1 MIKLAIIGYPLGHS
15 LSPAMHNAA
24 LKELGI
30 EGSYVVLETPSDK
43 LEERVN
49 FLKEE
54 GFRGFNVTIPHKV
67 EIMKFL
73 DSIDNFA
80 STVGAVNTVVIDEN
94 KKLHGYNTDVYGFV
108 SAIPAEIRENLS
120 GLRAEAEEGAL
131 PLCNAVYGEQPR
143 KAAVMGSGGAARA
156 ILAGLIKTG
165 IKEINIFAID
175 QEESLK
181 LKEMILKN
189 FPDFKISC
197 LVLDENA
204 DLSDFSI
211 VVNATP
217 LGMQGKNEGISPLS
231 QESIATLPEDAIV
244 YDIVYKPQKTR
255 LLEYAEKRGL
265 KTIKGLEMLLLQG
278 AKGFEI
284 WTGETPPVEVMREAL
299 LKAI

>member
-30 EGSYVVLETPSDK
+30 EGNYVVLETPSDK

-94 KKLHGYNTDVYGFV
+94 KKLHGYNTDVYGFIH
-108 SAIPAEIRENLS
+108 AIPAEIRGNLQ
-120 GLRAEAEEGAL
+120 G
-131 PLCNAVYGEQPR
+131 
-143 KAAVMGSGGAARA
+143 KAAVIGSGGAARA
-156 ILAGLIKTG
+156 ILTGLIKTG
-165 IKEINIFAID
+165 IKEINIFTID

-189 FPDFKISC
+189 FPDFKINC

-231 QESIATLPEDAIV
+231 QESIATLPGDAIV

-278 AKGFEI
+278 VKGFEL
-284 WTGETPPVEVMREAL
+284 WTGQIPPVEVMREAL